1 MEASDAAVEDFYL
14 EDDDTPE
21 LTGGVH
27 VETNRHDITVTR
39 DPRGADRDSAT
50 TSGGTNTVDDEVS
63 VIHIKTFTM
72 EDIDGWTLPEFIQKT
87 LPTNPNT
94 YKMSARLK
102 KAANIP
108 LPTNVKIDIE
118 PVGGIYDGQHQ
129 QDLFWQQKMLV
140 KILGPVLAAIA
151 QSPEGAREFIM
162 CGDSE
167 NLSPSGK
174 QAEILFGVLGT
185 IYHNLSLVSE
195 KRSVSSVSYLTN
207 TNYKIPK
214 INPKDRVEVK
224 PLEVAKQVIKTKELI
239 SKNRRINYKPDN
251 NSKISRGG
259 SFRGQP
265 CFLTSI
271 YMPGLGNRQNNG
283 ATLKR
288 QKQYW
293 HGSSSDFLG
302 PLILL
307 LHLVKITP
315 LQSSLFS
322 SVFPKKMVVGDQSST
337 LYPPIITSSK
347 YTSKWIPSGT

>member
-185 IYHNLSLVSE
+185 IYHNL
-195 KRSVSSVSYLTN
+195 TN

-224 PLEVAKQVIKTKELI
+224 PLEVAKQVIKT
-239 SKNRRINYKPDN
+239 YN